1 MKNTNQLLEE
11 TVSYVVENFSEQF
24 DENQMTE
31 LVESIME
38 EIETDTE
45 KTSIMEH
52 IDNSFSLIRAIK
64 EEKKE
69 NRKLEKL
76 NELSPEVHKKY
87 QDGAEKDAEKQFRK
101 GDTTKFKKRASGLL
115 ASYLK
120 VAPKPK

>member
-120 VAPKPK
+120 VTPKPK